1 LPERRDSTPLQGF
14 MHDLVIRAAAPISAR
29 IRIFLPHHLVIS
41 IFMAS
46 LILFNKPFGV
56 LSQFTDGEGRPTLK
70 DYIKIPHVYPAG
82 RLDHDSEGL
91 LLLTDDGDLQHHIS
105 HPAHKQP
112 KTYWVQVEGAPNSYA
127 LTKLRQGV
135 ELNDGMTQPAEVRLI
150 PTPKLWERV
159 PPIRERANIPTQ
171 WMEIVITEG
180 RNRQVRRMTAAV
192 GHPTLRLVR
201 VKIGNWTLEGIEQG
215 KYKTETVQV
224 PKSATNKSPRT
235 RSSTPGGRSN
245 RQTDD
250 GAPERSNPHGDT
262 RGNAHNRNAR
272 SDKPA
277 GNRTGNKSSNQTARA
292 KKPSAPTAK
301 PAAST
306 AHKTLVIQKPKAKRI
321 VNPE

>member
-1 LPERRDSTPLQGF
+1 MAT
-14 MHDLVIRAAAPISAR
+14 LV
-29 IRIFLPHHLVIS
+29 
-41 IFMAS
+41 
-46 LILFNKPFGV
+46 LFNKPFGV
-56 LSQFTDGEGRPTLK
+56 LSQFTDGENRPTLAQ
-70 DYIKIPHVYPAG
+70 YIKLPNVYPAG

-150 PTPKLWERV
+150 PTPRLWERV

-171 WMEIVITEG
+171 WLELVITEG

-215 KYKTETVQV
+215 KYKTETVQ
-224 PKSATNKSPRT
+224 PPQSMAGKSHTKSRHNTGRPSGASPSNKNKT
-235 RSSTPGGRSN
+235 G
-245 RQTDD
+245 
-250 GAPERSNPHGDT
+250 
-262 RGNAHNRNAR
+262 
-272 SDKPA
+272 KPA
-277 GNRTGNKSSNQTARA
+277 GARTTAKSGAGQNNKHSQQQ
-292 KKPSAPTAK
+292 PK
-301 PAAST
+301 PAAKT
-306 AHKTLVIQKPKAKRI
+306 ATKTLVIQKPKPKKI
-321 VNPE
+321 SDPQ

>member
-1 LPERRDSTPLQGF
+1 
-14 MHDLVIRAAAPISAR
+14 
-29 IRIFLPHHLVIS
+29 
-41 IFMAS
+41 MAS

-70 DYIKIPHVYPAG
+70 DYIKVPNVYPAG

-171 WMEIVITEG
+171 WLELIITEG

-215 KYKTETVQV
+215 KYKTETVQA
-224 PKSATNKSPRT
+224 PKSTLGSARNRNNNPRNKPAGGNQANGRKSPADK
-235 RSSTPGGRSN
+235 SSPNKTTAQN
-245 RQTDD
+245 RF
-250 GAPERSNPHGDT
+250 G
-262 RGNAHNRNAR
+262 
-272 SDKPA
+272 DKPA
-277 GNRTGNKSSNQTARA
+277 ANKTKNGQRNPRPAQTSS
-292 KKPSAPTAK
+292 KPVQPK
-301 PAAST
+301 PAA
-306 AHKTLVIQKPKAKRI
+306 KTLVIQKPKSKLI
-321 VNPE
+321 VDPD

>member
-1 LPERRDSTPLQGF
+1 MLLWRRSQTQLKSTF
-14 MHDLVIRAAAPISAR
+14 ADLSFGCV
-29 IRIFLPHHLVIS
+29 S
-41 IFMAS
+41 IMAS

-171 WMEIVITEG
+171 WLELVITEG

-215 KYKTETVQV
+215 KYKTETV
-224 PKSATNKSPRT
+224 PPPNSAVTAGANSART
-235 RSSTPGGRSN
+235 RN
-245 RQTDD
+245 
-250 GAPERSNPHGDT
+250 H
-262 RGNAHNRNAR
+262 NAKH
-272 SDKPA
+272 KPA
-277 GNRTGNKSSNQTARA
+277 TKMAGANSPHPNGANIN
-292 KKPSAPTAK
+292 KKPSNKTKSTPQNKRPSPSANK
-301 PAAST
+301 PAQTTKPAT
-306 AHKTLVIQKPKAKRI
+306 KTLVIRKPKPRRI
-321 VNPE
+321 VDKE